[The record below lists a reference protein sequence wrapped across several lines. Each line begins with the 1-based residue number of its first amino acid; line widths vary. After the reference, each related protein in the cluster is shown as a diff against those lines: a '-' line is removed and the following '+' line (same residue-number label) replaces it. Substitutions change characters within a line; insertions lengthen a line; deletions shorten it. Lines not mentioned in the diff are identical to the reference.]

1 VSKNVCPKCQGS
13 GWDRVE
19 RDGVEG
25 VVRCECLK
33 GSRFERY
40 LISANIP
47 RRYEHC
53 ELDNFDNPFQNRST
67 DIARVAA
74 EKFVAE
80 YPMPQPFG
88 LLFMGPQGIGKTH
101 LAVGIIKKLIRQKS
115 IPSLFCTFP
124 ELLKEI
130 QDSWNPVSQSSEMT
144 LLEPVLNTEVLVLD
158 ELGAQKPSDWVRD
171 QVAYV
176 LNYRYNENKVTIIT
190 TNFLDHGADPT
201 KEDRKNDSLSQR
213 IGERIRSRLF
223 EMCKTIKM
231 DGKDFRAEIK
241 QANHHF

>member
-1 VSKNVCPKCQGS
+1 MT
-13 GWDRVE
+13 
-19 RDGVEG
+19 G

-33 GSRFERY
+33 GTRFERF
-40 LISANIP
+40 LANANIP

-53 ELDNFDNPFQNRST
+53 ELNNFDNPFKNQST
-67 DIARVAA
+67 DIARMAA
-74 EKFVAE
+74 EKFVDE

-101 LAVGIIKKLIRQKS
+101 LAVGIIKKLIREKS

-144 LLEPVLNTEVLVLD
+144 LLEPVLNVEVLVLD

-171 QVAYV
+171 QVAYI

-190 TNFLDHGADPT
+190 TNFLDPATSPA
-201 KEDRKNDSLSQR
+201 KEDRKIDSLSQR

-241 QANHHF
+241 HANHHF

>member
-1 VSKNVCPKCQGS
+1 M
-13 GWDRVE
+13 
-19 RDGVEG
+19 
-25 VVRCECLK
+25 
-33 GSRFERY
+33 
-40 LISANIP
+40 
-47 RRYEHC
+47 
-53 ELDNFDNPFQNRST
+53 
-67 DIARVAA
+67 AA
-74 EKFVAE
+74 EKFVDE

-101 LAVGIIKKLIRQKS
+101 LAVGIIKKLIREKS

-144 LLEPVLNTEVLVLD
+144 LLEPVLNVEVLVLD

-171 QVAYV
+171 QVAYI

-190 TNFLDHGADPT
+190 TNFLDPATSPA
-201 KEDRKNDSLSQR
+201 KEDRKIDSLSQR

-241 QANHHF
+241 HANHHF